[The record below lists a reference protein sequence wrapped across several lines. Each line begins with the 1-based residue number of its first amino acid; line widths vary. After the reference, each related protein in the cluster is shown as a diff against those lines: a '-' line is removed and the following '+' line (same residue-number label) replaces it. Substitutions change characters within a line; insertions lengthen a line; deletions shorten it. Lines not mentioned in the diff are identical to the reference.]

1 MATPSK
7 TCTQGR
13 RGEATHRGGRR
24 PLGGQEG
31 RVKGTSVGPPL
42 PLSELHQTSTA
53 GKTQRGCFKPS
64 QAKFTYD
71 M

>member
-7 TCTQGR
+7 TCTRGR

-31 RVKGTSVGPPL
+31 RAKGTSAGPPL

-53 GKTQRGCFKPS
+53 GKTKQGCCWF
-64 QAKFTYD
+64 QAKFTYN